1 VIKRLIGPLF
11 NLLAITS
18 DWFLLYQ

>member
-1 VIKRLIGPLF
+1 MDGACF

-18 DWFLLYQ
+18 WNFKLSNFD